1 MDRKNGN
8 IIPMSEREDLLN
20 NLKID
25 RTKAPETED
34 SSSRK
39 LILLGIAIVI
49 VGSFSWIF
57 LSEEELKEVTTFT
70 VKSLQMSDS
79 SATSILD
86 ASGYVV
92 ARRRATVSSKMTG
105 KVMKVFIEE
114 GMYVEEGQLLA
125 QLDDSTM
132 IADLNYS
139 QSQLNEAK
147 RVFNRTKE
155 LAKEE
160 LASQASLDAARA
172 SVEGLEALNEVRK
185 QVVQDMKI
193 LAPFS
198 GVVVYKA
205 AQPGEMISPVSAGGG
220 FTNTGICTI
229 VDMDSLEVEV
239 DVNESFIN
247 RVKPGQPVITNLNA
261 YPKWDIPSEV
271 IAIIPTAD
279 RNKATVKV
287 RIALLEKDERVLPD
301 MGSRVSF
308 LRKVETK
315 MEETPKEGVMIPLA
329 AISVSKDQSFVQAL
343 KENKIIITNI
353 EIAEETAN
361 YARVTKGLESGM
373 KVIARFDDDLEDNQ
387 KVIVK

>member
-1 MDRKNGN
+1 MSDREN
-8 IIPMSEREDLLN
+8 LLN

-25 RTKAPETED
+25 RSAT
-34 SSSRK
+34 SSQDQSSLSK
-39 LILLGIAIVI
+39 LYLLGIAVI
-49 VGSFSWIF
+49 LVIFFSWLF

-70 VKSLQMSDS
+70 VKSLEMSDS

-132 IADLNYS
+132 LADLNYS
-139 QSQLNEAK
+139 ESQLNEAK
-147 RVFNRTKE
+147 RIYDRTLE
-155 LAKEE
+155 LTRED
-160 LASQASLDAARA
+160 LASQASLDAAKA
-172 SVEGLEALNEVRK
+172 SLEGLEALNAVRK
-185 QVVQDMKI
+185 QIVQDMKI

-308 LRKVETK
+308 LKKLENSRSTDSID
-315 MEETPKEGVMIPLA
+315 GVMIPLA
-329 AISVSKDQSFVQAL
+329 SVSEAGGESLVQVIDGS
-343 KENKIIITNI
+343 KIKLMSV
-353 EIAEETAN
+353 EVAEETSN
-361 YARVTKGLESGM
+361 YARVTQGLSSGM
-373 KVIARFDDDLEDNQ
+373 KVVARFDSELTNNQ
-387 KVIVK
+387 KIIIK

>member
-1 MDRKNGN
+1 MSDREN
-8 IIPMSEREDLLN
+8 LLN

-25 RTKAPETED
+25 RSTPPVVD
-34 SSSRK
+34 GSPSNK
-39 LILLGIAIVI
+39 LYLLGAAILLV
-49 VGSFSWIF
+49 SFFWWLF
-57 LSEEELKEVTTFT
+57 LSEDELKEVTTFT

-92 ARRRATVSSKMTG
+92 ARRRATVSSKVTG

-132 IADLNYS
+132 QADLNYS
-139 QSQLNEAK
+139 QSQLDEA
-147 RVFNRTKE
+147 RRIFNRTGE

-172 SVEGLEALNEVRK
+172 AMEGLEALNAVRK
-185 QVVQDMKI
+185 QVVKDMQI

-239 DVNESFIN
+239 DVNEAFIN

-308 LRKVETK
+308 LRKVDNNNQEIQ
-315 MEETPKEGVMIPLA
+315 KEGVMIPLA
-329 AISVSKDQSFVQAL
+329 AVADIDGSSLVQVVDGNSVQIMQ
-343 KENKIIITNI
+343 I
-353 EIAEETAN
+353 EVAEQTAN
-361 YARVTKGLESGM
+361 YARVIKGLESGM
-373 KVIARFDDDLEDNQ
+373 KVIARFDDELENNQ
-387 KVIVK
+387 KVIIK

>member
-1 MDRKNGN
+1 
-8 IIPMSEREDLLN
+8 MSDREDLLN

-25 RTKAPETED
+25 RSKETVED
-34 SSSRK
+34 SSSSRK
-39 LILLGIAIVI
+39 FIMLGLAIFI
-49 VGSFSWIF
+49 VGFFSWVF
-57 LSEEELKEVTTFT
+57 LSDDELKEVTTFT

-139 QSQLNEAK
+139 ISQLNEAK
-147 RVFNRTKE
+147 RIFNRTEE

-172 SVEGLEALNEVRK
+172 AVEGLEALNEVRK
-185 QVVQDMKI
+185 QIVKDMKI

-279 RNKATVKV
+279 RNKATVRV

-308 LRKVETK
+308 LRKIETK
-315 MEETPKEGVMIPLA
+315 INETPKEGMMIPLA
-329 AISVSKDQSFVQAL
+329 AISTSNNQPKVQAI
-343 KENKIIITNI
+343 KDNRIIITNV
-353 EIAEETAN
+353 EVADETAN
-361 YARVTKGLESGM
+361 YARVTKGLNAGM
-373 KVIARFDDDLEDNQ
+373 KVIARYDKDLEDNQ
-387 KVIVK
+387 RVIVK

>member
-1 MDRKNGN
+1 MSDREN
-8 IIPMSEREDLLN
+8 LLN

-25 RTKAPETED
+25 RSAPPAAGGQQ
-34 SSSRK
+34 SSK
-39 LILLGIAIVI
+39 LYLLAISVLI
-49 VGSFSWIF
+49 VGLFWWLF
-57 LSEEELKEVTTFT
+57 LSDDELKEVTTFT
-70 VKSLQMSDS
+70 VKSLEMSDA

-114 GMYVEEGQLLA
+114 GMYVEEGQILA

-132 IADLNYS
+132 QADLNYS

-147 RVFNRTKE
+147 RIFNRTQE
-155 LAKEE
+155 LAKDE
-160 LASQASLDAARA
+160 LASQAALDAARA
-172 SVEGLEALNEVRK
+172 SVEGLEALNAIRK

-239 DVNESFIN
+239 DVNEAFIN

-287 RIALLEKDERVLPD
+287 RIALLERDERVLPD

-308 LRKVETK
+308 LRKVENK
-315 MEETPKEGVMIPLA
+315 SPEIVKEGVMIPLA
-329 AISVSKDQSFVQAL
+329 AVAIKDDQSVVQAL
-343 KENKIIITNI
+343 DGSKIRFTKV
-353 EIAEETAN
+353 EVVEETAN
-361 YARVTKGLESGM
+361 YARVIDGLKSGM
-373 KVIARFDDDLEDNQ
+373 TVVAIFDDELEDSQ
-387 KVIVK
+387 QVTVK

>member
-1 MDRKNGN
+1 MSDREN
-8 IIPMSEREDLLN
+8 LLN

-25 RTKAPETED
+25 RSAQPVVD
-34 SSSRK
+34 GSPSNK
-39 LILLGIAIVI
+39 LYLLGAAIVL
-49 VGSFSWIF
+49 VSFFWWLF
-57 LSEEELKEVTTFT
+57 LSEDELKEVTTFT

-92 ARRRATVSSKMTG
+92 ARRRATVSSKVTG

-132 IADLNYS
+132 QADLNYS
-139 QSQLNEAK
+139 QSQLDEA
-147 RVFNRTKE
+147 RRIFNRTGE

-172 SVEGLEALNEVRK
+172 AMEGLEALNAVRK
-185 QVVQDMKI
+185 QVVKDMQI

-239 DVNESFIN
+239 DVNEAFIN

-308 LRKVETK
+308 LRKVENATK
-315 MEETPKEGVMIPLA
+315 ETPKEGVMIPLGA
-329 AISVSKDQSFVQAL
+329 VSTKEGESIVQVIDGISVEVRQV
-343 KENKIIITNI
+343 EV
-353 EIAEETAN
+353 AEETAN
-361 YARVTKGLESGM
+361 YARVIKGLNSGM
-373 KVIARFDDDLEDNQ
+373 KVVARFDDELEDGQ
-387 KVIVK
+387 KIIIK

>member
-1 MDRKNGN
+1 MSDREN
-8 IIPMSEREDLLN
+8 LLN

-25 RTKAPETED
+25 RSAAPSEED
-34 SSSRK
+34 LPSNR
-39 LILLGIAIVI
+39 LYMLGAAVLLV
-49 VGSFSWIF
+49 SFFWWLF
-57 LSEEELKEVTTFT
+57 LSDDELKEVTTFT

-114 GMYVEEGQLLA
+114 GMQVEEGQILA

-132 IADLNYS
+132 VADLNYS

-147 RVFNRTKE
+147 RVFNRTRE

-160 LASQASLDAARA
+160 LASQASLDSARA
-172 SVEGLEALNEVRK
+172 AVEGLEALNAVRK

-239 DVNESFIN
+239 DVNEAFIN

-308 LRKVETK
+308 LKKVETQSRQ
-315 MEETPKEGVMIPLA
+315 EVKEGVMIPLA
-329 AISVSKDQSFVQAL
+329 ALAILEDQSTVQVIDGSQIKL
-343 KENKIIITNI
+343 TRVKV
-353 EIAEETAN
+353 AEETAN
-361 YARVTKGLESGM
+361 YARIIEGLSSGM
-373 KVIARFDDDLEDNQ
+373 TVVAKFDKELENNQ
-387 KVIVK
+387 KVIIK

>member
-1 MDRKNGN
+1 
-8 IIPMSEREDLLN
+8 MSDREDLLN

-25 RTKAPETED
+25 RSVPT
-34 SSSRK
+34 SSEGQQSNK
-39 LILLGIAIVI
+39 LYLFGISILI
-49 VGSFSWIF
+49 VGFFWWLF
-57 LSEEELKEVTTFT
+57 LSDDELKEVTTFT
-70 VKSLQMSDS
+70 VKSLEMSDA

-105 KVMKVFIEE
+105 KVLKVFIEE
-114 GMYVEEGQLLA
+114 GMYVEEGQILA

-132 IADLNYS
+132 KADLNYS
-139 QSQLNEAK
+139 QSQLNEAI
-147 RVFNRTKE
+147 RIFNRTKE
-155 LAKEE
+155 LAKDE

-172 SVEGLEALNEVRK
+172 SVEGLEALNAVRK

-239 DVNESFIN
+239 DVNEAFIN

-287 RIALLEKDERVLPD
+287 RIALLERDERVLPD

-308 LRKVETK
+308 LRKVENK
-315 MEETPKEGVMIPLA
+315 SPEIVKEGVMIPLA
-329 AISVSKDQSFVQAL
+329 AVAIKDDQSVVQAL
-343 KENKIIITNI
+343 DGSKIRFTKV
-353 EIAEETAN
+353 EVVEETAN
-361 YARVTKGLESGM
+361 YARVIDGLKSGM
-373 KVIARFDDDLEDNQ
+373 TVVAIFDDELEDNQ
-387 KVIVK
+387 QVTVK

>member
-1 MDRKNGN
+1 MSDREN
-8 IIPMSEREDLLN
+8 LLN

-25 RTKAPETED
+25 RSAPPVVD
-34 SSSRK
+34 GSPSNK
-39 LILLGIAIVI
+39 LYLLGAAIVL
-49 VGSFSWIF
+49 VSFFWWLF
-57 LSEEELKEVTTFT
+57 LSEDELKEVTTFT

-92 ARRRATVSSKMTG
+92 ARRRATVSSKVTG

-132 IADLNYS
+132 QADLNYS
-139 QSQLNEAK
+139 QSQLDEA
-147 RVFNRTKE
+147 RRIFNRTGE

-172 SVEGLEALNEVRK
+172 AMEGLEALNAVRK
-185 QVVQDMKI
+185 QVVKDMQI

-239 DVNESFIN
+239 DVNEAFIN

-308 LRKVETK
+308 LRKVDNNNQEIQ
-315 MEETPKEGVMIPLA
+315 KEGVMIPLA
-329 AISVSKDQSFVQAL
+329 AVADIDGSSLVQVVDGNSVQ
-343 KENKIIITNI
+343 IIQI
-353 EIAEETAN
+353 EVAEETAN
-361 YARVTKGLESGM
+361 YARVIKGLESGM
-373 KVIARFDDDLEDNQ
+373 KVIARFDDELENNQ
-387 KVIVK
+387 KVIIK

>member
-1 MDRKNGN
+1 
-8 IIPMSEREDLLN
+8 MSNRENLLN

-25 RTKAPETED
+25 RSAPPVVD
-34 SSSRK
+34 GSPSNK
-39 LILLGIAIVI
+39 LYLLGAAIVL
-49 VGSFSWIF
+49 VSFFWWLF
-57 LSEEELKEVTTFT
+57 LSEDELKEVTTFT

-92 ARRRATVSSKMTG
+92 ARRRATVSSKVTG

-132 IADLNYS
+132 QADLNYS
-139 QSQLNEAK
+139 QSQLDEA
-147 RVFNRTKE
+147 RRIFNRTGE

-172 SVEGLEALNEVRK
+172 AMEGLEALNAVRK
-185 QVVQDMKI
+185 QVVKDMQI

-239 DVNESFIN
+239 DVNEAFIN

-308 LRKVETK
+308 LRKVDNNNQEIQ
-315 MEETPKEGVMIPLA
+315 KEGVMIPLA
-329 AISVSKDQSFVQAL
+329 AVADIDGSSLVQVVDGNSVQ
-343 KENKIIITNI
+343 IIQI
-353 EIAEETAN
+353 EVAEETAN
-361 YARVTKGLESGM
+361 YARVIKGLESGM
-373 KVIARFDDDLEDNQ
+373 KVIARFDDELENNQ
-387 KVIVK
+387 KVIIK

>member
-1 MDRKNGN
+1 
-8 IIPMSEREDLLN
+8 MSDREDLLN
-20 NLKID
+20 KLKID
-25 RTKAPETED
+25 RSAPP
-34 SSSRK
+34 SSEGLQSNK
-39 LILLGIAIVI
+39 LYLFGISILI
-49 VGSFSWIF
+49 VGFFWWLF
-57 LSEEELKEVTTFT
+57 LSDDELKEVTTFT
-70 VKSLQMSDS
+70 VKSLEMSDA

-105 KVMKVFIEE
+105 KVLKVFIEE
-114 GMYVEEGQLLA
+114 GMYVEEGQILA

-132 IADLNYS
+132 KADLNYS
-139 QSQLNEAK
+139 QSQLNEAI
-147 RVFNRTKE
+147 RIFNRTKE
-155 LAKEE
+155 LAKDE

-172 SVEGLEALNEVRK
+172 SVEGLEALNAVRK

-239 DVNESFIN
+239 DVNEAFIN

-287 RIALLEKDERVLPD
+287 RIALLERDERVLPD

-308 LRKVETK
+308 LRQLENKSPEIV
-315 MEETPKEGVMIPLA
+315 KEGVMIPLA
-329 AISVSKDQSFVQAL
+329 AVAIKDDQSVVQAL
-343 KENKIIITNI
+343 DGSKIRFTKV
-353 EIAEETAN
+353 EVVEETAN
-361 YARVTKGLESGM
+361 YARVIDGLKSGM
-373 KVIARFDDDLEDNQ
+373 TVVAIFDNELENNQQVII
-387 KVIVK
+387 K

>member
-1 MDRKNGN
+1 
-8 IIPMSEREDLLN
+8 MSDREDLLN
-20 NLKID
+20 SLKID
-25 RTKAPETED
+25 RSAPPASEGLQ
-34 SSSRK
+34 SNK
-39 LILLGIAIVI
+39 LSLFGISILI
-49 VGSFSWIF
+49 VGFFWWLF
-57 LSEEELKEVTTFT
+57 LSDDELKEVTTFT
-70 VKSLQMSDS
+70 VKSLEMSDA

-114 GMYVEEGQLLA
+114 GMYVEEGQILA

-132 IADLNYS
+132 KADLNYS
-139 QSQLNEAK
+139 QSQLNEAI
-147 RVFNRTKE
+147 RIFNRTKE
-155 LAKEE
+155 LAKDE

-172 SVEGLEALNEVRK
+172 SVEGLEALNAVRK

-239 DVNESFIN
+239 DVNEAFIN

-287 RIALLEKDERVLPD
+287 RIALLERDERVLPD

-308 LRKVETK
+308 LRKVENK
-315 MEETPKEGVMIPLA
+315 SPEIVKEGVMIPLA
-329 AISVSKDQSFVQAL
+329 AVAIKDDQPVVQAL
-343 KENKIIITNI
+343 DGSKIRFTKV
-353 EIAEETAN
+353 EVVEETSN
-361 YARVTKGLESGM
+361 YARVIDGLKSGM
-373 KVIARFDDDLEDNQ
+373 TVVAIFDDELEDNQ
-387 KVIVK
+387 QVTVK

>member
-1 MDRKNGN
+1 
-8 IIPMSEREDLLN
+8 MSEREDLLN

-25 RTKAPETED
+25 RSQAPISD
-34 SSSRK
+34 QPVYRK
-39 LILLGIAIVI
+39 SILLGAAVAIVL
-49 VGSFSWIF
+49 VFSWIF
-57 LSEEELKEVTTFT
+57 LSEDELKEVTTFT
-70 VKSLQMSDS
+70 VKSLQMSES

-139 QSQLNEAK
+139 QSQLNEAR
-147 RVFNRTKE
+147 RVFDRTKE

-172 SVEGLEALNEVRK
+172 AVEGLEALNAVRK

-229 VDMDSLEVEV
+229 VDMNSLEVEV

-287 RIALLEKDERVLPD
+287 RIALLEKDERVLPA

-308 LRKVETK
+308 LRKVEASAK
-315 MEETPKEGVMIPLA
+315 EVSKEGVMIPLG
-329 AISVSKDQSFVQAL
+329 AISKSNNISKVQAL
-343 KENKIIITNI
+343 NENRIVVTEI

-361 YARVTKGLESGM
+361 YARVIKGLGSGIQ
-373 KVIARFDDDLEDNQ
+373 VVARFDNDLEDGQ

>member
-1 MDRKNGN
+1 MNDREN
-8 IIPMSEREDLLN
+8 LLN

-25 RTKAPETED
+25 RSATPSQD
-34 SSSRK
+34 QSNLSK
-39 LILLGIAIVI
+39 LYLLGIAVI
-49 VGSFSWIF
+49 LVIFFSWLF

-70 VKSLQMSDS
+70 VKSLEMSDS

-132 IADLNYS
+132 LADLNYS
-139 QSQLNEAK
+139 ESQLNEAK
-147 RVFNRTKE
+147 RIYDRTLE
-155 LAKEE
+155 LTRED
-160 LASQASLDAARA
+160 LASQASLDAAKA
-172 SVEGLEALNEVRK
+172 SLEGLEALNAVRK
-185 QVVQDMKI
+185 QIVQDMKI

-308 LRKVETK
+308 LKKLENSRSTDSID
-315 MEETPKEGVMIPLA
+315 GVMIPLA
-329 AISVSKDQSFVQAL
+329 SVSEAGGESLVQVIDGS
-343 KENKIIITNI
+343 KIKLMSV
-353 EIAEETAN
+353 EVAEETSN
-361 YARVTKGLESGM
+361 YARVTQGLSSGM
-373 KVIARFDDDLEDNQ
+373 KVVARFDSELTNNQ
-387 KVIVK
+387 KIIIK

>member
-1 MDRKNGN
+1 MA
-8 IIPMSEREDLLN
+8 EREDLLN

-25 RTKAPETED
+25 RSKAPAED
-34 SSSRK
+34 QSFLRK
-39 LILLGIAIVI
+39 LILFGAAVVI
-49 VGSFSWIF
+49 VGVFSWVF
-57 LSEEELKEVTTFT
+57 LSEDELKEVTTFT

-147 RVFNRTKE
+147 RVLRRTKE

-172 SVEGLEALNEVRK
+172 AVEGLEALNAVRE

-308 LRKVETK
+308 LRKIETK
-315 MEETPKEGVMIPLA
+315 MEQTPKEGVMIPIA
-329 AISVSKDQSFVQAL
+329 AISMSDNKSTVQAL
-343 KENKIIITNI
+343 NENRIVLTEI
-353 EIAEETAN
+353 EVAEETAN
-361 YARVTKGLESGM
+361 YARVIRGLESGI
-373 KVIARFDDDLEDNQ
+373 KVVARFDDDLEDGQ

>member
-1 MDRKNGN
+1 MSDREN
-8 IIPMSEREDLLN
+8 LLN

-25 RTKAPETED
+25 RSAAPSEENLP
-34 SSSRK
+34 SNR
-39 LILLGIAIVI
+39 LYLLGVAVLL
-49 VGSFSWIF
+49 VSFFWWLF
-57 LSEEELKEVTTFT
+57 LSDDELKEVTTFT

-105 KVMKVFIEE
+105 KVMKVYIEE
-114 GMYVEEGQLLA
+114 GMQVEEGQILA

-132 IADLNYS
+132 VADLNYS

-147 RVFNRTKE
+147 RVFNRTRE

-160 LASQASLDAARA
+160 LASQASLDSARA
-172 SVEGLEALNEVRK
+172 AVEGLEALNAVRK

-239 DVNESFIN
+239 DVNEAFIN
-247 RVKPGQPVITNLNA
+247 RVKSGQPVITNLNA

-308 LRKVETK
+308 LKKVETQGR
-315 MEETPKEGVMIPLA
+315 EEVKEGVMIPLA
-329 AISVSKDQSFVQAL
+329 ALAILEDQSTVQVIDGSQIKL
-343 KENKIIITNI
+343 TRVKV
-353 EIAEETAN
+353 AEESAN
-361 YARVTKGLESGM
+361 YARIIEGLSSGM
-373 KVIARFDDDLEDNQ
+373 TVVAKFDKELENDQ
-387 KVIVK
+387 KVIIK

>member
-1 MDRKNGN
+1 
-8 IIPMSEREDLLN
+8 MSDREDLLN

-25 RTKAPETED
+25 RSAPPSFEGQQ
-34 SSSRK
+34 SNK
-39 LILLGIAIVI
+39 LYLFGISILI
-49 VGSFSWIF
+49 VGFFWWLF
-57 LSEEELKEVTTFT
+57 LSDDELKEVTTFT
-70 VKSLQMSDS
+70 VKSLEMSDA

-114 GMYVEEGQLLA
+114 GMYVEEGQILA

-132 IADLNYS
+132 QADLNYS

-147 RVFNRTKE
+147 RIFNRTQE
-155 LAKEE
+155 LAKDE
-160 LASQASLDAARA
+160 LASQAALDAARA
-172 SVEGLEALNEVRK
+172 SVEGLEALNAIRK

-239 DVNESFIN
+239 DVNEAFIN

-308 LRKVETK
+308 LRKVENK
-315 MEETPKEGVMIPLA
+315 SPEIVKEGVMIPLA
-329 AISVSKDQSFVQAL
+329 AVAIKDDQSVVQAL
-343 KENKIIITNI
+343 DGSKIRFTKV
-353 EIAEETAN
+353 EVVEETSN
-361 YARVTKGLESGM
+361 YARVIDGLKPGVTVVAIFDNELENNQQ
-373 KVIARFDDDLEDNQ
+373 VII
-387 KVIVK
+387 K

>member
-1 MDRKNGN
+1 
-8 IIPMSEREDLLN
+8 MSEREDLLN

-25 RTKAPETED
+25 RSKNPIED
-34 SSSRK
+34 ESSSRK
-39 LILLGIAIVI
+39 SIILGLAVFI
-49 VGSFSWIF
+49 VGVFSWIF
-57 LSEEELKEVTTFT
+57 LSEDELKEVTTFT

-172 SVEGLEALNEVRK
+172 ALEGLDALNEVRK

-308 LRKVETK
+308 LRTVETQ
-315 MEETPKEGVMIPLA
+315 MNEAPKEGMMIPLA
-329 AISVSKDQSFVQAL
+329 AISMSNDEFKVQAL
-343 KENKIIITNI
+343 NDDRIVITNV
-353 EIAEETAN
+353 EVAEETAN
-361 YARVTKGLESGM
+361 YARVTEGLKSGM
-373 KVIARFDDDLEDNQ
+373 KVIARFDNDLEDNQ

>member
-1 MDRKNGN
+1 MSDREN
-8 IIPMSEREDLLN
+8 LLN

-25 RTKAPETED
+25 RSAPPVVD
-34 SSSRK
+34 GSPSNK
-39 LILLGIAIVI
+39 LYLLGAAIVL
-49 VGSFSWIF
+49 VSFFWWLF
-57 LSEEELKEVTTFT
+57 LSEDELKEVTTFT

-92 ARRRATVSSKMTG
+92 ARRRATVSSKVTG

-132 IADLNYS
+132 QADLNYS
-139 QSQLNEAK
+139 QSQLDEA
-147 RVFNRTKE
+147 RRIFNRTGE

-172 SVEGLEALNEVRK
+172 AMEGLEALNAVRK
-185 QVVQDMKI
+185 QVVKDMQI

-239 DVNESFIN
+239 DVNEAFIN

-308 LRKVETK
+308 LRKVENATK
-315 MEETPKEGVMIPLA
+315 ETPKEGVMIPLGA
-329 AISVSKDQSFVQAL
+329 VSTKEGESIVQVIEGISVEVRQV
-343 KENKIIITNI
+343 EV
-353 EIAEETAN
+353 AEETAN
-361 YARVTKGLESGM
+361 YARVIKGLNSGM
-373 KVIARFDDDLEDNQ
+373 KVVARFDNELEDGQ
-387 KVIVK
+387 KIIIK

>member
-1 MDRKNGN
+1 MSDREN
-8 IIPMSEREDLLN
+8 LLN

-25 RTKAPETED
+25 RSAAPSEE
-34 SSSRK
+34 K
-39 LILLGIAIVI
+39 LPSNRLYLLGAAVLL
-49 VGSFSWIF
+49 VSFFWWLF
-57 LSEEELKEVTTFT
+57 LSDDELKEVTTFT

-114 GMYVEEGQLLA
+114 GMQVEEGQILA

-132 IADLNYS
+132 VADLNYS

-147 RVFNRTKE
+147 RVFNRTRE

-160 LASQASLDAARA
+160 LASKASLDSARA
-172 SVEGLEALNEVRK
+172 AVEGLEALNAVRK

-229 VDMDSLEVEV
+229 VDMESLEVEV
-239 DVNESFIN
+239 DVNEAFIN

-308 LRKVETK
+308 LKKVETQSR
-315 MEETPKEGVMIPLA
+315 EEVKEGVMIPLA
-329 AISVSKDQSFVQAL
+329 ALAILDDQSTVQVIDGSQIKLTRVKVAD
-343 KENKIIITNI
+343 
-353 EIAEETAN
+353 ETAN
-361 YARVTKGLESGM
+361 YARIIEGLSSGM
-373 KVIARFDDDLEDNQ
+373 TVVAKFDKELENNQ
-387 KVIVK
+387 KVIIK

>member
-1 MDRKNGN
+1 
-8 IIPMSEREDLLN
+8 MSEREDLLN
-20 NLKID
+20 KLKID
-25 RTKAPETED
+25 RTAQPANEG
-34 SSSRK
+34 SSPNK
-39 LILLGIAIVI
+39 LYLLGAAILI
-49 VGSFSWIF
+49 VGIFWWLFS
-57 LSEEELKEVTTFT
+57 SDDELQEVTTFT

-114 GMYVEEGQLLA
+114 GMYVEEGQILA

-132 IADLNYS
+132 KADLNYS
-139 QSQLNEAK
+139 QSQLNEAI
-147 RVFNRTKE
+147 RIFNRTKE
-155 LAKEE
+155 LAKDE

-172 SVEGLEALNEVRK
+172 SVEGLEALNAVRK

-198 GVVVYKA
+198 GVVVFKA

-239 DVNESFIN
+239 DVNVAFIN
-247 RVKPGQPVITNLNA
+247 RVKPGQPVVTNLNA

-308 LRKVETK
+308 LKKVETQNR
-315 MEETPKEGVMIPLA
+315 EEVKEGVMIPLA
-329 AISVSKDQSFVQAL
+329 AVANEGDQSIVQVINGSQIKL
-343 KENKIIITNI
+343 TEVKV
-353 EIAEETAN
+353 AEETAN
-361 YARVTKGLESGM
+361 YARVIEGLTSGM
-373 KVIARFDDDLEDNQ
+373 TVVARFDKELENNQ
-387 KVIVK
+387 KVIIK

>member
-1 MDRKNGN
+1 MSDREN
-8 IIPMSEREDLLN
+8 LLN

-25 RTKAPETED
+25 RSAPPVVD
-34 SSSRK
+34 GSPSNK
-39 LILLGIAIVI
+39 LYLLGAAIVL
-49 VGSFSWIF
+49 VSFFWWLF
-57 LSEEELKEVTTFT
+57 LSEDELKEVTTFT

-92 ARRRATVSSKMTG
+92 ARRRATVSSKVTG

-132 IADLNYS
+132 QADLNYS
-139 QSQLNEAK
+139 QSQLDEA
-147 RVFNRTKE
+147 RRIFNRTGE

-172 SVEGLEALNEVRK
+172 AMEGLEALNAVRK
-185 QVVQDMKI
+185 QVVKDMQI

-239 DVNESFIN
+239 DVNEAFIN

-308 LRKVETK
+308 LRKVDNNNQEIQ
-315 MEETPKEGVMIPLA
+315 KEGVMIPLA
-329 AISVSKDQSFVQAL
+329 AVADIDGNSLVQVVDGNSVQIMQ
-343 KENKIIITNI
+343 I
-353 EIAEETAN
+353 EVAEQTAN
-361 YARVTKGLESGM
+361 YARVIKGLESGM
-373 KVIARFDDDLEDNQ
+373 KVIARFDDELENNQ
-387 KVIVK
+387 KVIIK

>member
-1 MDRKNGN
+1 
-8 IIPMSEREDLLN
+8 MSERENLLN

-25 RTKAPETED
+25 RSAEPSEAD
-34 SSSRK
+34 SPNK
-39 LILLGIAIVI
+39 LLLLGVAVVL
-49 VGSFSWIF
+49 VGFFWWLF
-57 LSEEELKEVTTFT
+57 LSDDELKEVTTFT

-92 ARRRATVSSKMTG
+92 ARRRATVSSKVTG

-132 IADLNYS
+132 KADLNYS
-139 QSQLNEAK
+139 QSQLDEAI

-172 SVEGLEALNEVRK
+172 SVEGLEALNAVRK
-185 QVVQDMKI
+185 QVVNDMQI

-239 DVNESFIN
+239 DVNEAFIN

-308 LRKVETK
+308 LRKVENATK
-315 MEETPKEGVMIPLA
+315 ETPKEGVMIPLGA
-329 AISVSKDQSFVQAL
+329 VSTKEGESIVQVIEGTSVEVRQV
-343 KENKIIITNI
+343 EV
-353 EIAEETAN
+353 AEETAN
-361 YARVTKGLESGM
+361 YARVIKGLNSGM
-373 KVIARFDDDLEDNQ
+373 KVVARFDNELEDGQ
-387 KVIVK
+387 KIIIK

>member
-1 MDRKNGN
+1 
-8 IIPMSEREDLLN
+8 MSDREDLLN

-25 RTKAPETED
+25 RSQAPTGD
-34 SSSRK
+34 HSSSRK
-39 LILLGIAIVI
+39 FIMLGLAVFI
-49 VGSFSWIF
+49 VGLFYWIF
-57 LSEEELKEVTTFT
+57 LSEDELKEVTTFT

-147 RVFNRTKE
+147 RVFNRTQE

-172 SVEGLEALNEVRK
+172 SVEGLEALNAVRK

-279 RNKATVKV
+279 RNKATVRV

-308 LRKVETK
+308 LRKVETQVN
-315 MEETPKEGVMIPLA
+315 ETTKEGMMIPLA
-329 AISVSKDQSFVQAL
+329 AISPSDNQPKVQAL
-343 KENKIIITNI
+343 NNDRIVLTNI
-353 EIAEETAN
+353 EVAEETAN
-361 YARVTKGLESGM
+361 YARVTAGLKSGM
-373 KVIARFDDDLEDNQ
+373 KVIARFDDDLKDNQ
-387 KVIVK
+387 KVIVR

>member
-1 MDRKNGN
+1 MSDREN
-8 IIPMSEREDLLN
+8 LLN

-25 RTKAPETED
+25 RSAPPVVD
-34 SSSRK
+34 GSPSNK
-39 LILLGIAIVI
+39 LYLLAAAIVL
-49 VGSFSWIF
+49 VSFFWWLF
-57 LSEEELKEVTTFT
+57 LSEDELKEVTTFT

-92 ARRRATVSSKMTG
+92 ARRRATVSSKVTG

-132 IADLNYS
+132 QADLNYS
-139 QSQLNEAK
+139 QSQLDEA
-147 RVFNRTKE
+147 RRIFNRTGE

-172 SVEGLEALNEVRK
+172 AMEGLEALNAVRK
-185 QVVQDMKI
+185 QVVKDMQI

-239 DVNESFIN
+239 DVNEAFIN

-308 LRKVETK
+308 LRKVDNTNQEIQ
-315 MEETPKEGVMIPLA
+315 KEGVMIPLA
-329 AISVSKDQSFVQAL
+329 AVADIDGSSLVQVVDG
-343 KENKIIITNI
+343 NSIQIMQI
-353 EIAEETAN
+353 EVAEETAN
-361 YARVTKGLESGM
+361 YARVIKGLESGM
-373 KVIARFDDDLEDNQ
+373 KVIARFDDELENNQ
-387 KVIVK
+387 KVIIK

>member
-1 MDRKNGN
+1 
-8 IIPMSEREDLLN
+8 MSDKENLLN

-25 RTKAPETED
+25 RSAPPTDEG
-34 SSSRK
+34 SSSTK
-39 LILLGIAIVI
+39 LYLLGAAILI
-49 VGSFSWIF
+49 VGFFWWLF
-57 LSEEELKEVTTFT
+57 LSDDELKEVTTFT

-114 GMYVEEGQLLA
+114 GMYVEEGQILA

-132 IADLNYS
+132 KADLNYS
-139 QSQLNEAK
+139 QSQLNEAM
-147 RVFNRTKE
+147 RIFNRTQE
-155 LAKEE
+155 LAKDD

-198 GVVVYKA
+198 GVVVFKA

-239 DVNESFIN
+239 DVNEAFIN
-247 RVKPGQPVITNLNA
+247 RVKPGQPVVTNLNA

-308 LRKVETK
+308 LKKVETQNR
-315 MEETPKEGVMIPLA
+315 EEVKEGVMIPLA
-329 AISVSKDQSFVQAL
+329 ALASEDDQFIVQVINGSQIKLTKVKVAQ
-343 KENKIIITNI
+343 
-353 EIAEETAN
+353 ETAN
-361 YARVTKGLESGM
+361 YARVTEGITSGM
-373 KVIARFDDDLEDNQ
+373 TVVARFDNELENNQ
-387 KVIVK
+387 KVIIK

>member
-1 MDRKNGN
+1 MSDREN
-8 IIPMSEREDLLN
+8 LLN

-25 RTKAPETED
+25 RSAAPSEENLP
-34 SSSRK
+34 SNR
-39 LILLGIAIVI
+39 LYLLGAAVLL
-49 VGSFSWIF
+49 VSFFWWLF
-57 LSEEELKEVTTFT
+57 LSDDELKEVTTFT

-114 GMYVEEGQLLA
+114 GMQVEEGQILA

-132 IADLNYS
+132 VADLNYS

-147 RVFNRTKE
+147 RVFNRTRE

-160 LASQASLDAARA
+160 LASQASLDSARA
-172 SVEGLEALNEVRK
+172 AVEGLEALNAVRK

-229 VDMDSLEVEV
+229 VDMESLEVEV
-239 DVNESFIN
+239 DVNEAFIN

-308 LRKVETK
+308 LKKVETQGR
-315 MEETPKEGVMIPLA
+315 EEVKEGVMIPLA
-329 AISVSKDQSFVQAL
+329 ALAILEDQSTVQVIDGSQIKL
-343 KENKIIITNI
+343 TRVKV
-353 EIAEETAN
+353 AEETAN
-361 YARVTKGLESGM
+361 YARIIEGLSSGM
-373 KVIARFDDDLEDNQ
+373 TVVAKFDKELENNQ
-387 KVIVK
+387 KVIIK

>member
-1 MDRKNGN
+1 
-8 IIPMSEREDLLN
+8 MSDREDLLN

-25 RTKAPETED
+25 RSAPP
-34 SSSRK
+34 SSEGLQFNK
-39 LILLGIAIVI
+39 LYLFGISILI
-49 VGSFSWIF
+49 VGFFWWLF
-57 LSEEELKEVTTFT
+57 LSDDELKEVTTFT
-70 VKSLQMSDS
+70 VKSLEMSDA

-105 KVMKVFIEE
+105 KVLKVFIEE
-114 GMYVEEGQLLA
+114 GMYVEEGQILA

-132 IADLNYS
+132 KADLNYS
-139 QSQLNEAK
+139 QSQLNEAI
-147 RVFNRTKE
+147 RIFNRTKE
-155 LAKEE
+155 LAKDE

-172 SVEGLEALNEVRK
+172 SVEGLEALNAVRK

-239 DVNESFIN
+239 DVNEAFIN

-287 RIALLEKDERVLPD
+287 RIALLERDERVLPD

-308 LRKVETK
+308 LRKVENK
-315 MEETPKEGVMIPLA
+315 SPEIVKEGVMIPLA
-329 AISVSKDQSFVQAL
+329 AVAIKDDQSVVQAL
-343 KENKIIITNI
+343 DGSKIRFTKV
-353 EIAEETAN
+353 EVVEETAN
-361 YARVTKGLESGM
+361 YARVIDGLKSGM
-373 KVIARFDDDLEDNQ
+373 TVVAIFDDELEDNQ
-387 KVIVK
+387 QVTVK

>member
-1 MDRKNGN
+1 
-8 IIPMSEREDLLN
+8 MSERENLLN

-25 RTKAPETED
+25 RSAEPSESD
-34 SSSRK
+34 SPNK
-39 LILLGIAIVI
+39 LLLLGIAVVL
-49 VGSFSWIF
+49 VGFFWWLF
-57 LSEEELKEVTTFT
+57 LSDDELKEVTTFT

-92 ARRRATVSSKMTG
+92 ARRRATVSSKVTG

-132 IADLNYS
+132 KADLNYS
-139 QSQLNEAK
+139 QSQLDEAI

-172 SVEGLEALNEVRK
+172 SVEGLEALNAVRK
-185 QVVQDMKI
+185 QVVNDMQI

-239 DVNESFIN
+239 DVNEAFIN

-308 LRKVETK
+308 LRKVENATK
-315 MEETPKEGVMIPLA
+315 ETPKEGVMIPLGA
-329 AISVSKDQSFVQAL
+329 VSTKEGESIVQVIEGTSVEVRQV
-343 KENKIIITNI
+343 EV
-353 EIAEETAN
+353 AEETAN
-361 YARVTKGLESGM
+361 YARVIKGLNSGM
-373 KVIARFDDDLEDNQ
+373 KVVARFDDELEEGQ
-387 KVIVK
+387 KIIIK